1 MKRRGEYRKL
11 IDSHRWRKL
20 RRSYMLRHPLCE
32 VCLDKHNR
40 TRPATEVH
48 HKKPIED
55 VMGNMPLM
63 ESLAYDEG
71 NLISVCRECHVQLHI
86 ELKSMSKEANLKRKN
101 ELMAAFVQKF
111 FSSD

>member
-1 MKRRGEYRKL
+1 MKKSKEYRTL

-32 VCLDKHNR
+32 VCLDRYNR
-40 TRPATEVH
+40 TKPATEVH

-55 VMGNMPLM
+55 AIGNSALM

-71 NLISVCRECHVQLHI
+71 NLMSVCRDCHTQLHI
-86 ELKSMSKEANLKRKN
+86 ELNSMSKEANRKRKDG
-101 ELMAAFVQKF
+101 LTAGFVQKF
-111 FSSD
+111 FPSS